1 MLKLAFLTSMNTETE
16 NRARMLLAKNLR
28 ALRKAKGCSQE
39 EFADLAGFHR
49 TYVSQIERGIVNV
62 TIDNMQRIAE
72 VLGVQVSDLLL
83 PTTK

>member
-1 MLKLAFLTSMNTETE
+1 MNTETE
-16 NRARMLLAKNLR
+16 YKARMLLAKNLR

-72 VLGVQVSDLLL
+72 VLGVQIADLFLV
-83 PTTK
+83 T